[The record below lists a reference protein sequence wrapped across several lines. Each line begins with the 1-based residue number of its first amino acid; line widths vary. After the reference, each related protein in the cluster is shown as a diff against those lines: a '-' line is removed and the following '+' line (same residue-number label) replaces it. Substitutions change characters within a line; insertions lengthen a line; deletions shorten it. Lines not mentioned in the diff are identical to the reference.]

1 MTERER
7 RRHELLQR
15 LEELLGSEHA
25 ATLMEHLPPDR
36 WNELATK
43 ADLERFATKADL
55 DRFATKVFATKED
68 LERFATKEDLE
79 RFATKADLERFA
91 SKSDLVATRDE
102 LRKEM
107 EHLGALLTE
116 RIDAQGYRLEALL
129 RERIDAQTK
138 LLFFSILAAVMTAA
152 GLGFGAA
159 VL

>member
-43 ADLERFATKADL
+43 ADL
-55 DRFATKVFATKED
+55 DRFATKEDLERFATKED

-79 RFATKADLERFA
+79 RFATKADLEPFA

>member
-43 ADLERFATKADL
+43 ADLDRFATKADLERFATKADL
-55 DRFATKVFATKED
+55 DRFATKAD
-68 LERFATKEDLE
+68 LD
-79 RFATKADLERFA
+79 RFATKADLEPFA

>member
-15 LEELLGSEHA
+15 LEQLVGPEHA

-36 WNELATK
+36 WNELATR
-43 ADLERFATKADL
+43 A
-55 DRFATKVFATKED
+55 D

-91 SKSDLVATRDE
+91 TKEDLERFATRADLAGTRDE
-102 LRKEM
+102 LRTEIAHM
-107 EHLGALLTE
+107 GALLTE

>member
-1 MTERER
+1 LRPRRICERF
-7 RRHELLQR
+7 
-15 LEELLGSEHA
+15 
-25 ATLMEHLPPDR
+25 
-36 WNELATK
+36 ATK

-55 DRFATKVFATKED
+55 EP
-68 LERFATKEDLE
+68 
-79 RFATKADLERFA
+79 FA